1 VEVLVTGGNGVLGS
15 PTVVQLLARDH
26 RVRIYSRHA
35 SEAAAQWPAEVSC
48 HDGDINDVEALG
60 RAMHGCQAVIHA
72 AGIIA
77 EVGRATFET
86 VNVAGARSVVAAAE
100 RAGVARLIYV
110 SSLGAERGESD
121 YHASKRAAE
130 AAVRHF
136 SREWVVLRPGNVYGP
151 GDQVI
156 SVLLKMVRVVSA
168 VPAIDGGD
176 HPFQP
181 IWVEDL
187 AQALAAAVTVP
198 GLNQRT
204 LELAGPDRT
213 SLNDL
218 AERLRKLTGRTVPSI
233 PMPGFLALLGARALT
248 ALGISAPLGDSQIQM
263 MKEGNLLAPG
273 PDALQSVF
281 GITPTSLDAGLKQLA
296 DDTPEQ
302 TIDEGVGSLTRRHV
316 WVDIIDSKLGCEELF
331 ERFRARFGEMTPW
344 HVGVGVEPGSD
355 VELRY
360 GATLTMSLPLRGT
373 VQVRVVELTTTCL
386 TLATLQ
392 GHALAGVVR
401 FRLEELPTCLR
412 FHVEVHDRPASV
424 IDWLAM
430 STAGGAVQ
438 LATWRATADN
448 LLAESGGT
456 SPEGVK
462 SESET
467 LRGAERERV
476 EAWAKS
482 LVDARLRQLH
492 EQGLSEATAGAQRVQ
507 PATGARN

>member
-1 VEVLVTGGNGVLGS
+1 MEVLVTGGNGVLGS
-15 PTVVQLLARDH
+15 PTVVKLLARGH
-26 RVRIYSRHA
+26 RVCIYSRHA
-35 SEAAAQWPAEVSC
+35 SETAAQWPSEVRC
-48 HDGDINDVEALG
+48 HDGDINDVDALRG
-60 RAMHGCQAVIHA
+60 AMRRCQAVIHA

-77 EVGRATFET
+77 ESKRGDFET
-86 VNVAGARSVVAAAE
+86 VNVAGTRSVVTAAE
-100 RAGVARLIYV
+100 RAGVARLVHV
-110 SSLGAERGESD
+110 SSLGAEAGESE

-130 AAVRHF
+130 AAVQQF

-187 AQALAAAVTVP
+187 AQALAAAVTLP
-198 GLNQRT
+198 GLHQQT

-218 AERLRKLTGRTVPSI
+218 AERLRKLTGRAAPAI

-248 ALGISAPLGDSQIQM
+248 AIGIAAPLDSSQIQM
-263 MKEGNLLAPG
+263 LKERNLPAPG
-273 PDALQSVF
+273 QDALQSVF
-281 GITPTSLDAGLKQLA
+281 GVEPTSLDRGLTLLA

-302 TIDEGVGSLTRRHV
+302 TIAEGVGALVRRHV
-316 WVDIIDSKLGCEELF
+316 WVDIVGSKLGCEALF
-331 ERFRARFGEMTPW
+331 EYFRARFGEMTPW
-344 HVGVGVEPGSD
+344 HVGVGVEPGSE

-373 VQVRVVELTTTCL
+373 VQVRVVELTSTYL

-401 FRLEELPTCLR
+401 FRMEELPSCLR
-412 FHVEVHDRPASV
+412 FHVEVHDRPASLV
-424 IDWLAM
+424 DWLAM

-438 LATWRATADN
+438 LATWRSTADN
-448 LLAESGGT
+448 LLQQSGGT
-456 SPEGVK
+456 SPEGLK
-462 SESET
+462 SESEI

-476 EAWAKS
+476 EGWAKS

-492 EQGLSEATAGAQRVQ
+492 EQGLSEAEAGAQRLEP
-507 PATGARN
+507 PAGSHT